1 MMYRALCEFY
11 DLTDG
16 NRRYG
21 AGEDFPRPGL
31 DVSADRLAELS
42 GAGNRLGR
50 PVIEAVEAPARPPG
64 KRRVKK
70 HD

>member
-1 MMYRALCEFY
+1 MMYRALCEFH

-21 AGEDFPRPGL
+21 AGETFPRPGL

-42 GAGNRLGR
+42 GTGNKLGR
-50 PVIEAVEAPARPPG
+50 AVIEAVETTAKPPTR
-64 KRRVKK
+64 KRVKK